1 MLLDKRNYSSGKTDD
16 TNTDDVQ
23 QSHNEFEQQETKRQQ
38 LKKILAQYGAFGM
51 FVHITLSLG
60 FLGLTYLLVYRWI
73 CFSNYSRTRF
83 IWPQFVRQHG
93 STDIFFVG
101 PERCQIKR
109 VILYY
114 TTFIKIVS
122 GMHFF
127 FAIQHVLCTF
137 LYCIPVF
144 VLNQASQQLL

>member
-60 FLGLTYLLVYRWI
+60 FLGLTYLLVYR
-73 CFSNYSRTRF
+73 
-83 IWPQFVRQHG
+83 
-93 STDIFFVG
+93 
-101 PERCQIKR
+101 
-109 VILYY
+109 
-114 TTFIKIVS
+114 
-122 GMHFF
+122 
-127 FAIQHVLCTF
+127 
-137 LYCIPVF
+137 
-144 VLNQASQQLL
+144 